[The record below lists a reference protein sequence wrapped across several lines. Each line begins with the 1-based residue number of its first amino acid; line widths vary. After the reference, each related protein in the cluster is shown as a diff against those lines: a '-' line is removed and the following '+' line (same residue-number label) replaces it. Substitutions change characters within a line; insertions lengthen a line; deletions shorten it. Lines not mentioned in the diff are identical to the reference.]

1 MEGDGRCG
9 FRAIARWLGL
19 SCVRVMQ
26 ALSACMLAHPSTCFD
41 DQDVT
46 SMMIAS
52 NEMNPCSGCAANIP
66 SYLSTCARLAAAVS
80 TWHPGASG
88 CCTPRGDLHP
98 FSAGRPP
105 RSVAPRHQ
113 KPAAGQVPSMH
124 FGFSSAA
131 LFLLLGVAPFGPCSF
146 TGVRTHPQG
155 CRCRVTPA
163 LTVLRYAI
171 SFYNTATLC
180 PTSKIIRAASCN
192 LAGVPHA
199 SSRQLS
205 LHASRSLPLHSCFVA
220 VPLRAATAPSEAI
233 MYFFQ
238 LGCPALGT

>member
-1 MEGDGRCG
+1 M
-9 FRAIARWLGL
+9 ASW
-19 SCVRVMQ
+19 CVWV
-26 ALSACMLAHPSTCFD
+26 LH
-41 DQDVT
+41 
-46 SMMIAS
+46 
-52 NEMNPCSGCAANIP
+52 
-66 SYLSTCARLAAAVS
+66 
-80 TWHPGASG
+80 
-88 CCTPRGDLHP
+88 TPRRLTSI
-98 FSAGRPP
+98 FSWE
-105 RSVAPRHQ
+105 APAFCR
-113 KPAAGQVPSMH
+113 
-124 FGFSSAA
+124 SAA
-131 LFLLLGVAPFGPCSF
+131 SEASCRTGPIHAFWLFKCSTFLLLGVAPFGPCSF

-233 MYFFQ
+233 MYFFSWVVQ
-238 LGCPALGT
+238 HLVREVQGLMWCSFQNSQARDLLACSLITCHGCDPSPIPSS